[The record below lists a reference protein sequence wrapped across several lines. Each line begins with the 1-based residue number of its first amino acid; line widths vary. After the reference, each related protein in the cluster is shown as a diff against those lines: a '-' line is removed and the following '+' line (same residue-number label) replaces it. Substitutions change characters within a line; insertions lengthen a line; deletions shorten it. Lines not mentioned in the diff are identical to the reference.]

1 MAYKVL
7 WSEIILV
14 IHHHTTNHPHS
25 VGLLG
30 FPPMLM
36 PGFTCVARFSWRG
49 GLAAAIHGTT
59 QPHIW
64 QLIGAGCW
72 PRHLGFPQ
80 RGLLPSSMLDW
91 LLYAV
96 LSKGAS
102 PSAQTLI
109 RPLLV
114 PCLPMSHW
122 PELVSRPN
130 PESTWWGMHKGV
142 DDPMHDAFLTRTNH
156 RLGQHSDD
164 SHLNLSGTFY

>member
-1 MAYKVL
+1 MKKSSPAVGIQ
-7 WSEIILV
+7 SLV
-14 IHHHTTNHPHS
+14 VRNNFGYPPS
-25 VGLLG
+25 YNKPPPNSMGLLG
-30 FPPMLM
+30 FPPMFM

-59 QPHIW
+59 QPHTW

-80 RGLLPSSMLDW
+80 HDLLPSSMLDW

-96 LSKGAS
+96 LSMGAS

-114 PCLPMSHW
+114 PCLPMYHW
-122 PELVSRPN
+122 PELVSRPS
-130 PESTWWGMHKGV
+130 PESTW
-142 DDPMHDAFLTRTNH
+142 
-156 RLGQHSDD
+156 
-164 SHLNLSGTFY
+164 